1 MVDEDDVDKTHRRLL
16 AEARATRDLDYVDPH
31 YIPAAEIPEGMQY
44 EWKLH
49 SLYGDSDNTWV
60 KKHRDLIDRRGWKP
74 VPHIRHP
81 TIKSTELH
89 KIVVDGMILCERSLE
104 LDSRALEAKR
114 AQGLLDAKLSQL
126 RGSFLYAKIGRA
138 PDDKREPKQYQY
150 NPDEV
155 LREYAAL
162 SEDELKMA
170 SACNLTPEQYAI
182 AKLELRSVGEL
193 PNRSD
198 KS

>member
-31 YIPAAEIPEGMQY
+31 YIPAAEIPDGMQY

-49 SLYGDSDNTWV
+49 ALYGDSDNPWV
-60 KKHRDLIDRRGWKP
+60 KKHLDLIDQNGWKP
-74 VPHIRHP
+74 VPHARHP

-89 KIVVDGMILCERSLE
+89 TIVVDGVILCERSLE

-114 AQGLLDAKLSQL
+114 VQGLLDAKLEQL
-126 RGSFLYAKIGRA
+126 HKMFAYMKIGPA
-138 PDDKREPKQYQY
+138 PDDNRQSKQYQY

-155 LREYAAL
+155 LCEYIAL
-162 SEDELKMA
+162 SADELKMA
-170 SACNLTPEQYAI
+170 TACDLTPEQYAI
-182 AKLELRSVGEL
+182 AKLQLRSVGEL